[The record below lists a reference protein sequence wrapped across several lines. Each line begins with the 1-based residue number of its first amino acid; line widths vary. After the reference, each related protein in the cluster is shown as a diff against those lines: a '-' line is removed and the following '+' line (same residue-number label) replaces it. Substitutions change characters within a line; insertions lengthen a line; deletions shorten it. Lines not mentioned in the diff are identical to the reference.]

1 MLPLLKNYEIAKEN
15 IKLNNYSN
23 IITLVLAGCSAK
35 EGSINITAYWQKG
48 IGKQIY
54 DDSKEGTTIPLL
66 TLEQILEQNNV
77 GQRETVLKMDCEGCE
92 YDVILSASDSIL
104 RRFSNI
110 LIEYHYGFNDIK
122 ESLANE
128 GIVTLT
134 AGFEVPSKLF
144 PSNQLL
150 SKKDRSISF
159 YFHYL

>member
-1 MLPLLKNYEIAKEN
+1 
-15 IKLNNYSN
+15 
-23 IITLVLAGCSAK
+23 
-35 EGSINITAYWQKG
+35 
-48 IGKQIY
+48 
-54 DDSKEGTTIPLL
+54 
-66 TLEQILEQNNV
+66 
-77 GQRETVLKMDCEGCE
+77 MDCKGCE